1 MPYTSN
7 MSVLFMADEMSQ
19 QDVQEAMAQMEYLQN
34 VYTQRY
40 DMLNE
45 QIATYNLAREAVM
58 RSIEIIDN
66 AKSLENSHVL
76 LNTEGGT
83 YIEASVSRLEKM
95 MTYVGAGYLVEKTVA
110 GAKEFLEA
118 AMKSSEVAASRLVS
132 EKQKVEKELFDISYR
147 MAAFRS

>member
-1 MPYTSN
+1 
-7 MSVLFMADEMSQ
+7 MADEEISQ
-19 QDVQEAMAQMEYLQN
+19 QDVQEAMAQLQYLQN
-34 VYTQRY
+34 VYTQQY

-45 QIATYNLAREAVM
+45 QIATYNLAREAVA

-83 YIEASVSRLEKM
+83 YIGATVSKIDKM

-110 GAKEFLEA
+110 EAKEFLET
-118 AMKSSEVAASRLVS
+118 AMKNSETSASRLIG
-132 EKQKVEKELFDISYR
+132 ERQKVEKELFDISYR
-147 MAAFRS
+147 MAALRQG